1 MWQYTTLTYS
11 FPNLEPVHGYVYGS
25 NSSFFPTNRFLR
37 NFHWSR
43 ANCHRRVCHC
53 EPLVANIH
61 SSWAKGIGAHPLTF
75 FSFTFFLKDL
85 LPLLRT
91 TLHFPYHIQVQFSVS
106 TRKKRLSLGINYY
119 WTEGNWKIKDGD
131 ITVPKD
137 QCNDFFLERMQS
149 KLWWKSSLGP
159 PFTCEQHCIR
169 DCLFYILS
177 YIKCTILY
185 TVLYINQY
193 IIWCSY

>member
-1 MWQYTTLTYS
+1 M
-11 FPNLEPVHGYVYGS
+11 YGS
-25 NSSFFPTNRFLR
+25 NSSFFTHKQISQEF
-37 NFHWSR
+37 
-43 ANCHRRVCHC
+43 
-53 EPLVANIH
+53 PLIQGKLSQKRMPLWTI
-61 SSWAKGIGAHPLTF
+61 SSQYTWQLSSAKGIGAHPLTF
-75 FSFTFFLKDL
+75 FSFTFFRKDI

-106 TRKKRLSLGINYY
+106 TRKKRLSLGINYS
-119 WTEGNWKIKDGD
+119 WTEGNWKIKDGN

-159 PFTCEQHCIR
+159 PFTCEQQCNR

-193 IIWCSY
+193 IIWCSH